1 MRTYYPG
8 GLMIPVVLLT
18 IALLS
23 FTDGFGI
30 VQVARLWN
38 FWPVSLIATG
48 LEEIYLWSTS
58 KKGR

>member
-1 MRTYYPG
+1 MRIYYPG
-8 GLMIPVVLLT
+8 TVMVPLILLT
-18 IALLS
+18 MTLLS

-30 VQVARLWN
+30 IQIARLWN
-38 FWPVSLIATG
+38 FWPITLIATG